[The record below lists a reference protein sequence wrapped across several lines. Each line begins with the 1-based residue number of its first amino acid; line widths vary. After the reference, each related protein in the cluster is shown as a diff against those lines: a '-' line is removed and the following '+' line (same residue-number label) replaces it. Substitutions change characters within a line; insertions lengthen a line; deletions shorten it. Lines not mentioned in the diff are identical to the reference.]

1 MLTKGRV
8 RDEDRDWEGR
18 GSLKHEEVGERTGRK
33 EKDWEMDIKVVHE
46 VGKGTRTR
54 QELGGRY

>member
-8 RDEDRDWEGR
+8 RDEDRDWEGS
-18 GSLKHEEVGERTGRK
+18 GVFEAWGGR
-33 EKDWEMDIKVVHE
+33 EKDRDWEMDIRVVHE
-46 VGKGTRTR
+46 GEKGTRIR